1 MSMTLMTHTQ
11 KKYQAG
17 FSVVELM
24 IAMLLSMA
32 LAGAIISVFVNNS
45 YSFKQDENIG
55 RMLDDAR
62 YALREIAF
70 DLSMAGH
77 YADLHI
83 PSAVSFD
90 GALTIGQ
97 DCGPTGQVNWMYRT
111 TEAGTGDSLSLMA
124 VDNATNASAVAAHS
138 CFDGGELLDGTDVV
152 SIKRVAGAE
161 AGALSVNGA
170 YLRTNGTV
178 GVLFSGVA
186 TTAPPVFVAVPRADW
201 AFRPSIYYIRQ
212 FANTPGDNIPTLCRK
227 VLRGAGPSMTT
238 ECIATG
244 IENLQIEYGIDTT
257 EDGHPNVYQTNPT
270 LAQMQTVVSARV
282 FIIARTTEVDTRYTN
297 TKTYSISN
305 APDLVPGDNFHRRV
319 FSTSVSIQN
328 IRTMNMMGF

>member
-1 MSMTLMTHTQ
+1 MTLTQ
-11 KKYQAG
+11 KKFQAG

-32 LAGAIISVFVNNS
+32 LAGAIISVFVNNN

-55 RMLDDAR
+55 RMQDDAR
-62 YALREIAF
+62 FALREIAF
-70 DLSMAGH
+70 DISMAGH

-83 PSAVSFD
+83 PGSVSYD
-90 GALTIGQ
+90 GGLTIGA
-97 DCGPTGQVNWMYRT
+97 DCGPSGEANWMYRA
-111 TEAGTGDSLSLMA
+111 TEAGTGNNLSIMA
-124 VDNATNASAVAAHS
+124 LDNATNATVAAAHS
-138 CFDGGELLDGTDVV
+138 CFIGGELQEGTDVV
-152 SIKRVAGAE
+152 AIKRVAGAE
-161 AGALSVNGA
+161 ANTLSANGA

-178 GVLFSGVA
+178 GVLFSGIA
-186 TTAPPVFVAVPRADW
+186 PTAPPVVVAVPRADW

-227 VLRGAGPSMTT
+227 ALSGAGPSMTT
-238 ECIATG
+238 ECLATG

-257 EDGHPNVYQTNPT
+257 QDGHPNVYMTSPT
-270 LAQMQTVVSARV
+270 LTQMQDVVAARI
-282 FIIARTTEVDTRYTN
+282 FLISRTTEIDTRYVN
-297 TKTYSISN
+297 NKTYSISN
-305 APDLVPGDNFHRRV
+305 TPDFEPGDNFHRRV

>member
-1 MSMTLMTHTQ
+1 MTLTQ
-11 KKYQAG
+11 KKFQAG

-55 RMLDDAR
+55 RMQDDAR
-62 YALREIAF
+62 FALREIAF

-83 PSAVSFD
+83 PGSVSYD
-90 GALTIGQ
+90 GGLTIGA
-97 DCGPTGQVNWMYRT
+97 DCGPSGQANWMYLA
-111 TEAGTGDSLSLMA
+111 TEAGTGNNLSIMA
-124 VDNATNASAVAAHS
+124 VDNATNATVAAAHS
-138 CFDGGELLDGTDVV
+138 CFIGGELQEGTDVV
-152 SIKRVAGAE
+152 AIKRVAGAE
-161 AGALSVNGA
+161 ANVLSANGA

-178 GVLFSGVA
+178 GVLFSGIA
-186 TTAPPVFVAVPRADW
+186 PTAPPVVVAAPRADW

-227 VLRGAGPSMTT
+227 ALSGAGPGMTT
-238 ECIATG
+238 ECLATG
-244 IENLQIEYGIDTT
+244 IENLQIEYGIDTSQ
-257 EDGHPNVYQTNPT
+257 DGHPNVYMTSPT
-270 LAQMQTVVSARV
+270 LTQMQDVVAARI
-282 FIIARTTEVDTRYTN
+282 FLISRTTEIDTRYVN
-297 TKTYSISN
+297 NKTYSISN
-305 APDLVPGDNFHRRV
+305 TPDFVPGDNFHRRV

>member
-1 MSMTLMTHTQ
+1 MSLMSMTNTQ
-11 KKYQAG
+11 KKFQAG

-32 LAGAIISVFVNNS
+32 LAGAIISVFTNNS

-55 RMLDDAR
+55 RMQDDAR
-62 YALREIAF
+62 HALREIAF
-70 DLSMAGH
+70 DISMAGH

-83 PSAVSFD
+83 PSTVAYD
-90 GALTIGQ
+90 GDLTISQ
-97 DCGPTGQVNWMYRT
+97 DCGPVGQVNWMYQA
-111 TEAGTGDSLSLMA
+111 TEAGTGNSLSLMA
-124 VDNATNASAVAAHS
+124 IDNATNATVAAAHS
-138 CFDGGELLDGTDVV
+138 CFIGGELLDGTDVV

-161 AGALSVNGA
+161 AGALSANAA

-178 GVLFSGVA
+178 GVMFSGVA
-186 TTAPPVFVAVPRADW
+186 PTAPPVVVAAPRADW
-201 AFRPSIYYIRQ
+201 AFRPTIYYIRQ
-212 FANTPGDNIPTLCRK
+212 FANAPGDNIPTLCRK
-227 VLRGAGPSMTT
+227 ALRGAGPGMTT

-244 IENLQIEYGIDTT
+244 IENLQVEYGIDTT
-257 EDGHPNVYQTNPT
+257 EDGHPNVFLSNPT

-282 FIIARTTEVDTRYTN
+282 FVVARTTEIDTRYTN
-297 TKTYSISN
+297 NKTYTVSN
-305 APDLVPGDNFHRRV
+305 APDFVPGDSFHRRV

>member
-1 MSMTLMTHTQ
+1 MTITQ
-11 KKYQAG
+11 KNYQAG
-17 FSVVELM
+17 FSVVEIM

-32 LAGAIISVFVNNS
+32 LAGGIISVFVNNS

-55 RMLDDAR
+55 RMQDDAR
-62 YALREIAF
+62 HALREIAF

-83 PSAVSFD
+83 PSSVSYD
-90 GALTIGQ
+90 GGLTIGQ
-97 DCGPTGQVNWMYRT
+97 DCGPAGQANWMYRT
-111 TEAGTGDSLSLMA
+111 TEVGTGNSLSLTA
-124 VDNATNASAVAAHS
+124 IDNATSATALAAHS
-138 CFDGGELLDGTDVV
+138 CFIGGELQDGTDIV

-161 AGALSVNGA
+161 ANVLSVNGA

-186 TTAPPVFVAVPRADW
+186 PIAPPVVVALPRADW
-201 AFRPSIYYIRQ
+201 VFRPRIYYIRQ

-227 VLRGAGPSMTT
+227 VLRAAGPGMTT
-238 ECIATG
+238 ECLATG

-257 EDGHPNVYQTNPT
+257 QNGQPNVWLSNPSLT
-270 LAQMQTVVSARV
+270 QVQDVVSARV
-282 FIIARTTEVDTRYTN
+282 FLIARTTELDTRYVN

-305 APDLVPGDNFHRRV
+305 APDLVPNDGFHRRV

-328 IRTMNMMGF
+328 IRSMNMMGF